1 VGRGAAGNYGV
12 AAVVK
17 EFGGAIG
24 YVEFIYALR
33 NHLNYAKVQNRNG
46 ELWRPVSRA

>member
-1 VGRGAAGNYGV
+1 VGPGAAGNYGV

-24 YVEFIYALR
+24 YVEFIVRFATT
-33 NHLNYAKVQNRNG
+33 
-46 ELWRPVSRA
+46 